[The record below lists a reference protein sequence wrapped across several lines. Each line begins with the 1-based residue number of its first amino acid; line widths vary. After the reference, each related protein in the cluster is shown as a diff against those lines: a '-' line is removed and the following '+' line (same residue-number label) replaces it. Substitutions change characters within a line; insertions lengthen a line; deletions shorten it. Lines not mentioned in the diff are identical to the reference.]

1 MARMLSAGAGA
12 AFWLLHK
19 QAWPSGCRPPAA
31 TLAVRAAEAG
41 ADPAKRWTADA
52 EGGIRKS
59 TCQRW
64 STHRAAG
71 GGSGALGYQRR
82 EWYTGLPE
90 VGLAQASVSASLS
103 PPLPTCDGAGVTT
116 RVAITHSRSQSW
128 RRDLG
133 WLLARVP

>member
-12 AFWLLHK
+12 AFLLLHK

-31 TLAVRAAEAG
+31 TLAVRAAEVG
-41 ADPAKRWTADA
+41 ADPAKRWTAGA
-52 EGGIRKS
+52 GGGIRKS

-64 STHRAAG
+64 SAHRDAR
-71 GGSGALGYQRR
+71 GGSGALGCRRR

-90 VGLAQASVSASLS
+90 VGLARASVSASLL

-116 RVAITHSRSQSW
+116 RVTITHSRSQSW

-133 WLLARVP
+133 WFVG